1 MADSGPDSGLDS
13 DATVTDASDTSI
25 GVTSDDNEEAHAA
38 REYVF
43 YMHRSRPFPV
53 HVFGLV
59 MLVCV
64 VIALRVTALL
74 TTIEL
79 VPFYVLASLP
89 VPAPASRIPPSWIF
103 L

>member
-43 YMHRSRPFPV
+43 
-53 HVFGLV
+53 
-59 MLVCV
+59 
-64 VIALRVTALL
+64 
-74 TTIEL
+74 
-79 VPFYVLASLP
+79 
-89 VPAPASRIPPSWIF
+89 
-103 L
+103 